1 MRLTVHPDNIL
12 SPLSI
17 IDHLFIECV
26 PPFIAEVVKC
36 SWDNSTGLTIFVFD
50 AGKVLPDG

>member
-17 IDHLFIECV
+17 IDHLFIYRIC
-26 PPFIAEVVKC
+26 PFIAEVVKC
-36 SWDNSTGLTIFVFD
+36 SWDNSTGLTIFAFD
-50 AGKVLPDG
+50 AEKSFA